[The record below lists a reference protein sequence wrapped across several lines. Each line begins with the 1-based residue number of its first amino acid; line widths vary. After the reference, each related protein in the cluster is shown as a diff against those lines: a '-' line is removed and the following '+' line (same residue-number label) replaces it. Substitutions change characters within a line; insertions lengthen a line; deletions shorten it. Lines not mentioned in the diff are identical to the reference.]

1 MLINR
6 YFSISILLLIS
17 IGLYLP
23 TLQYGFV
30 YDDKFQI
37 LDNKWITDIKYVPD
51 VFSSS
56 VWSFDSGATSNIYR
70 PLMHVIY
77 MLEYYLFG
85 LKPWGYH
92 LVNIL
97 LHALNTVIV
106 FLFASHIFK
115 NQQKPTGK
123 KPASLEEIEQR
134 QSDFSG
140 TFCKITPAFL
150 AALFFAAHPVNTE
163 TVAWIGTLPEL
174 FMTAMYLSSFFLYIT
189 CSPGFNLRFIFSLIL
204 FLIAV
209 LFKETALTLFL
220 FILLYDYSKWSIISV
235 LKRYKR
241 YTPYLLIIVG
251 YMALR
256 IHALGG
262 ITVRENAKMSVEQL
276 ILNFF
281 PLFLQY
287 TKKLLLPFDLKAIYV
302 FHPVNSFSECVVLVA
317 IAFTVLYMTFW
328 YISKKRDSIFF
339 LSLTFIFIPL
349 IPVFYLPAIRDTVF
363 ADRYLYL
370 SSFGFV
376 LLSSYIFEKI
386 YLFLNKKGFDSKIV
400 GKGIIFLSLMIM
412 FVYTVSTSRRQP
424 VWKDDFS
431 LWSDTVKKSP
441 DSYVAHND
449 LGIALGKQGKI
460 IESIAYFSEAQRINP
475 YYTEAYNNMGIA
487 LYGLG
492 KQEEAV
498 SQFSKVLQIDPAFA
512 KAHFNL
518 GFVLANQGRMEQA
531 IFHYNKVLQVKPGY
545 PKVRYHLGVV
555 LEHLGKINE
564 AIIQY
569 REELRVKPDWVPAL
583 NKLAWI
589 LATNENPKYRDTSE
603 AVALAEKANKIT
615 GEKEPNTL
623 NLLSVAYAAS
633 GQFPLAVKTAEKAI
647 GLADVS
653 GKKKLVKEI
662 KHRLKLYR
670 SGHSDR

>member
-23 TLQYGFV
+23 TLEYGFV

-37 LDNKWITDIKYVPD
+37 LDNKWITDVKYIPD

-106 FLFASHIFK
+106 FLLSSHILK
-115 NQQKPTGK
+115 NHQKTTEK
-123 KPASLEEIEQR
+123 KPAGTEEIEQR
-134 QSDFSG
+134 QPDFSG
-140 TFCKITPAFL
+140 TFSKITPAFF
-150 AALFFAAHPVNTE
+150 AAFFFATHPINTE

-189 CSPGFNLRFIFSLIL
+189 CSPGFNLRFIFSLVL

-220 FILLYDYSKWSIISV
+220 VILLYDYYRWNIISV

-241 YTPYLLIIVG
+241 YTPYLLIIAG

-262 ITVRENAKMSVEQL
+262 VTVRENARMGVEQL

-302 FHPVNSFSECVVLVA
+302 FLPVNSLSEWIVIGA
-317 IAFTVLYMTFW
+317 IAFTFMYMTFW
-328 YISKKRDSIFF
+328 YISKKRDIIFF
-339 LSLTFIFIPL
+339 LSLTFIFTPL
-349 IPVFYLPAIRDTVF
+349 IPIYYLPAMRDTVF
-363 ADRYLYL
+363 AERYLYL
-370 SSFGFV
+370 SSFGFAI
-376 LLSSYIFEKI
+376 LISYIMGKASLYLSHGRHNRVKI
-386 YLFLNKKGFDSKIV
+386 NRGFTV
-400 GKGIIFLSLMIM
+400 LSLMILLVFIILSGKRM
-412 FVYTVSTSRRQP
+412 P
-424 VWKDDFS
+424 VWESDFT

-441 DSYVAHND
+441 YSSIAHND
-449 LGIALGKQGKI
+449 LGIALGKRGRIKEALHHLSESLKI
-460 IESIAYFSEAQRINP
+460 EPDNAETYNNFGIVLFASGRTEDAVFKFSEAIR
-475 YYTEAYNNMGIA
+475 
-487 LYGLG
+487 
-492 KQEEAV
+492 
-498 SQFSKVLQIDPAFA
+498 IDPNLAR
-512 KAHFNL
+512 AHYNL
-518 GFVLANQGRMEQA
+518 GFVLVEQKKIDNA
-531 IFHYNKVLQVKPGY
+531 IFHFKEALRIQPDY
-545 PKVRYHLGVV
+545 PKARYRLGVV
-555 LEHLGKINE
+555 LE
-564 AIIQY
+564 
-569 REELRVKPDWVPAL
+569 
-583 NKLAWI
+583 
-589 LATNENPKYRDTSE
+589 SM
-603 AVALAEKANKIT
+603 
-615 GEKEPNTL
+615 
-623 NLLSVAYAAS
+623 
-633 GQFPLAVKTAEKAI
+633 
-647 GLADVS
+647 
-653 GKKKLVKEI
+653 KKN
-662 KHRLKLYR
+662 
-670 SGHSDR
+670 

>member
-106 FLFASHIFK
+106 FLLASHIFK
-115 NQQKPTGK
+115 NQQKSTGN
-123 KPASLEEIEQR
+123 KPAGSEEIELR

-150 AALFFAAHPVNTE
+150 AALFFAAHPINTE

-174 FMTAMYLSSFFLYIT
+174 FMTAMYLSSFFLYVT
-189 CSPGFNLRFIFSLIL
+189 CSPGFNLRFTFSLIL

-220 FILLYDYSKWSIISV
+220 VILLYDYSRWSIISA

-241 YTPYLLIIVG
+241 YTPYLLIISG

-262 ITVRENAKMSVEQL
+262 ITVRENVRMSVEQL

-302 FHPVNSFSECVVLVA
+302 FHPVNSLAEWIVMGA
-317 IAFTVLYMTFW
+317 IAFTLMYMISW
-328 YISKKRDSIFF
+328 YISKKRDRIFF
-339 LSLTFIFIPL
+339 LSLTFIFVPL
-349 IPVFYLPAIRDTVF
+349 IPIFYLPAIRDTVF

-376 LLSSYIFEKI
+376 LLFSYVFEKI
-386 YLFLNKKGFDSKIV
+386 YLFLNKKGFDPKIV
-400 GKGIIFLSLMIM
+400 GKGIVFLSLLIM
-412 FVYTVSTSRRQP
+412 FVYIIGTTRRQP

-441 DSYVAHND
+441 YSSVAHND
-449 LGIALGKQGKI
+449 LGIALGKKGMIKEALHHLSEALKI
-460 IESIAYFSEAQRINP
+460 EPDSAETYNNFGIVLFANGRAEDAVSKFSEAIR
-475 YYTEAYNNMGIA
+475 
-487 LYGLG
+487 
-492 KQEEAV
+492 
-498 SQFSKVLQIDPAFA
+498 IDPNLA
-512 KAHFNL
+512 KAYYNL
-518 GFVLANQGRMEQA
+518 GFVLAEQKKIDNA
-531 IFHYNKVLQVKPGY
+531 IFHFKEALRIQPDY
-545 PKVRYHLGVV
+545 PKAHYSLGVA
-555 LEHLGKINE
+555 LEEQEKLDE
-564 AIIQY
+564 A
-569 REELRVKPDWVPAL
+569 L
-583 NKLAWI
+583 
-589 LATNENPKYRDTSE
+589 
-603 AVALAEKANKIT
+603 
-615 GEKEPNTL
+615 
-623 NLLSVAYAAS
+623 
-633 GQFPLAVKTAEKAI
+633 
-647 GLADVS
+647 
-653 GKKKLVKEI
+653 
-662 KHRLKLYR
+662 
-670 SGHSDR
+670 